1 MYIKFFNEISKQDI
15 EEVGGKG
22 ASLGEMIHE
31 GIPIPSGFVIISK
44 AHQKFLNA
52 QLPTD
57 ITEEIL
63 KAFDLLEVDRVAVR
77 SSAIAEDS
85 SQASWAGQ
93 LDTYLNVSKEDLI
106 EKIKECWHSIKS
118 ERALEY
124 AAGKDLS
131 EDQLFVA
138 VVVQKMVESE
148 SSGVMFTVNPITKD
162 NNEIMLEAG
171 YGLGEMLVQGLITPD
186 NFLIDKN
193 TLEIKERNIDIQEKM
208 MVFKDGENRE
218 VAVAEDKKDKQ
229 AISDEMIKELAKMAI
244 KIENH
249 YGVPQDI
256 EWAIDENSKIWI
268 LQSRPIT
275 TLSV

>member
-1 MYIKFFNEISKQDI
+1 MSIKFFNEISKKDVSL
-15 EEVGGKG
+15 VGGKG
-22 ASLGEMIHE
+22 ASLGEMVSAA
-31 GIPIPSGFVIISK
+31 IPVPSGFVITTR
-44 AHQKFLNA
+44 AFQKKIDNEILDAFFKLNA
-52 QLPTD
+52 
-57 ITEEIL
+57 E
-63 KAFDLLEVDRVAVR
+63 RVAVR
-77 SSAIAEDS
+77 SSGVAEDS

-93 LDTYLNVSKEDLI
+93 LESYLNVDKENLI
-106 EKIKECWHSIKS
+106 EKVKKCWESIKS
-118 ERALEY
+118 DRALSY
-124 AAGKDLS
+124 AAKQDLS
-131 EDQLFVA
+131 EDQLKVA

-249 YGVPQDI
+249 YEVPQDI

-275 TLSV
+275 TL